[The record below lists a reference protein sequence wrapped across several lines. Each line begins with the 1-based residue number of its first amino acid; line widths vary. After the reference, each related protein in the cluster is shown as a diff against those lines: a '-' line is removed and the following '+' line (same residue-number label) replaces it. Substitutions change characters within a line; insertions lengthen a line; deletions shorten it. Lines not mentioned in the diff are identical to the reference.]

1 MSVSNLEQPVTAS
14 QIGWRGGASPFG
26 IGRRKLGMWLFILSD
41 SMTFGALLA
50 GYVYLRMASE
60 EWPKPF
66 ALWPEI
72 TLATIMTVCLLA
84 SSLTMNKA
92 VSAASSGERKTMRRW
107 MLATVVGG
115 LAFVTLHLFE
125 WHHQLGEGL
134 RIFPKM
140 YFVPDQADIPENMF
154 GPTFF
159 TLTGFHLLHVLS
171 GLIYIGVIA
180 LRRKA
185 TREDVETC
193 GLYWQFVDAVWLVIF
208 AAVYLFSMK

>member
-1 MSVSNLEQPVTAS
+1 MSVSNLEQPLTAN
-14 QIGWRGGASPFG
+14 WRGGASPFG
-26 IGRRKLGMWLFILSD
+26 IGHRKLGMWLFILSD

-50 GYVYLRMASE
+50 GYVYLRIASE

-72 TLATIMTVCLLA
+72 TLAVIMTVCLLA
-84 SSLTMNKA
+84 SSLTMSKA
-92 VSAASSGERKTMRRW
+92 VSAASSGERKTMLRW

-115 LAFVTLHLFE
+115 LAFATLHLFE
-125 WHHQLGEGL
+125 WHRQLGQGL

-140 YFVPDQADIPENMF
+140 YFVPDEASIAENMF

-185 TREDVETC
+185 TREDVEIC

-208 AAVYLFSMK
+208 AAVYLFSMR